1 MRCVNCNYRV
11 NKTWKVCPNCGNK
24 LNDKLPFKSKRK
36 EWIDKHLLLVN
47 IIYCFP
53 VNLIYTALPAL
64 LVYWF
69 FTYKFN
75 DANGFNVI
83 NTSGYL
89 IGITGIF
96 PFLLIMFF
104 FLFIKVYMK
113 SFMMAKYAY
122 DISKDKKYY
131 IFTGL
136 DIIGIVALII
146 IYFSI

>member
-1 MRCVNCNYRV
+1 MTCVNCNYRV
-11 NKTWKVCPNCGNK
+11 NKTWKVCPKCGNK
-24 LNDKLPFKSKRK
+24 FNDKLPFKSKRK
-36 EWIDKHLLLVN
+36 EWIDKLLLLVN

-75 DANGFNVI
+75 DGNRFNVI

-104 FLFIKVYMK
+104 L
-113 SFMMAKYAY
+113 
-122 DISKDKKYY
+122 ISK
-131 IFTGL
+131 
-136 DIIGIVALII
+136 
-146 IYFSI
+146 